1 MNKKLSHPANNPNA
15 DYLLVVLE
23 ELAATSTK
31 ILNAGAG
38 GDEPETRKAIDE
50 MRQLRADL
58 TGIGWDIKKQ
68 VDTAPKQTKI
78 MIEKYL
84 ASIHQSDNFIGAW
97 CSRFNGIMTQEQLS
111 KTPEGQHAIID
122 QVMPSTWDWNSDV
135 LTLNDDVDAE
145 LIKAVLSRGQQRI
158 AVFCLS
164 KPEATQIL
172 PKVSYLTEKKEA
184 YAFFH
189 SLGYGEP
196 LRTASFTAVHK
207 VDIDPESA
215 SELKYAEFR
224 DEFTIAWK
232 QYMVNKNTIRYFSN
246 RWLMQGL
253 ENLSSIAESP
263 TLSSIVDRFIGT
275 PLVVISPGPSL
286 DKNVHL
292 LKQLKGKA
300 LLMAPAQSALALSR
314 AGVIP
319 DIVVVADPADI
330 TYLVDGFPMDQVEAL
345 LVGVA
350 CHPLFYKK
358 YPTKI
363 ITFNVNA
370 GIDNWISDI
379 FKDTAHIGA
388 GGSVSTAIFGMG
400 LNLKCDPIILVGQDL
415 ALTNGKQYASKSADG
430 SLTIKL
436 DDDKKIFSYPIV
448 PIGYEKL
455 MSDAGQNSVS
465 HREQIELLPGYYGGM
480 VQTKRDYVMFHS
492 EFENHAETE
501 NKKDKPIKL
510 FNCTEGGAF
519 IKGFKHIPLIDAI
532 ATIGSLTQR
541 TVDAKASIKHARVA
555 LDVPSRKK
563 LLLDRLY
570 RVKSSLLKCQKL
582 TIRCAKLAL
591 QLQKSSVNIAA
602 LTKIEGDL
610 AKAVQDSAFLALA
623 NQAEI
628 QNAVQL
634 GSRAKTLKQS
644 LSASKILHT
653 LVLREAPKV
662 LLLVEVA
669 ITQLEQAH
677 AHKH

>member
-158 AVFCLS
+158 AVFCQS
-164 KPEATQIL
+164 TPEAAEIL

-232 QYMVNKNTIRYFSN
+232 QYMVNKNTIRHFSN

-330 TYLVDGFPMDQVEAL
+330 TYLVDGFPMEQVEAL

-430 SLTIKL
+430 SLTIKF

-532 ATIGSLTQR
+532 VTMDSLGQR
-541 TVDAKASIKHARVA
+541 TVDAKASIQHIRAA
-555 LDVPSRKK
+555 LDIPSRKK
-563 LLLDRLY
+563 LLRDKLY
-570 RVKSSLLKCQKL
+570 RVKSSLLQCQKL
-582 TIRCAKLAL
+582 TMRCAKVAW
-591 QLQKSSVNIAA
+591 QLQKSSANIAA
-602 LTKIEGDL
+602 LSKAEGDL

-653 LVLREAPKV
+653 LVLRESPKV
-662 LLLVEVA
+662 LLLVEAA

-677 AHKH
+677 AHKL

>member
-1 MNKKLSHPANNPNA
+1 MNKKMSPPANNPNA
-15 DYLLVVLE
+15 DYLLVVLQ

-31 ILNAGAG
+31 ILNAGAA
-38 GDEPETRKAIDE
+38 GDEPATRTAIDE

-58 TGIGWDIKKQ
+58 SGIGWDIKKQ
-68 VDTAPKQTKI
+68 VDTAPSQTKV

-84 ASIHQSDNFIGAW
+84 ASIHQSDNFISAW

-145 LIKAVLSRGQQRI
+145 LIKAALSRGQQRI

-164 KPEATQIL
+164 KPEMEQIL

-184 YAFFH
+184 YAFFNL
-189 SLGYGEP
+189 LGDGEP

-207 VDIDPESA
+207 VDIDPDSA

-232 QYMVNKNTIRYFSN
+232 HYMVNRNTVRHFSK

-253 ENLSSIAESP
+253 ENLPSIAVQP
-263 TLSSIVDRFIGT
+263 TLSSLVEKFTDA

-319 DIVVVADPADI
+319 DILVVADPYDL
-330 TYLVDGFPMDQVEAL
+330 TYMVDGFPMEQVEAL

-350 CHPLFYKK
+350 CHPSFYTK
-358 YPTKI
+358 YPDKI
-363 ITFNVNA
+363 ISYNVNA

-379 FKDTAHIGA
+379 FKDRAQFVT

-400 LNLKCDPIILVGQDL
+400 LYLKCDPIILVGQDL

-430 SLTIKL
+430 SLAVKF
-436 DDDKKIFSYPIV
+436 DNERKIFSYPIV

-455 MSDAGQNSVS
+455 MSQLGQNFAN
-465 HREQIELLPGYYGGM
+465 HQEQIELLPGYYGGM
-480 VQTKRDYVMFHS
+480 VQSKRDYALFHS
-492 EFENHAETE
+492 EFENRAETE
-501 NKKDKPIKL
+501 NKKDRPIKL
-510 FNCTEGGAF
+510 LNCTEGGAF
-519 IKGFKHIPLIDAI
+519 IKGFRHIPLIDAI
-532 ATIGSLTQR
+532 ATINSLGQR
-541 TVDAKASIKHARVA
+541 SADAKVSIEQIRAA
-555 LDVPSRKK
+555 LDVPRRKK

-570 RVKSSLLKCQKL
+570 RVKSSLLRCQKL

-591 QLQKSSVNIAA
+591 QLQNSSASIAA
-602 LTKIEGDL
+602 LSKVEGDL
-610 AKAVQDSAFLALA
+610 VKAVQDSAFLALA

-628 QNAVQL
+628 QNAIHL
-634 GSRAKTLKQS
+634 GSRAKTIKQS
-644 LSASKILHT
+644 LSASKILYT
-653 LVLREAPKV
+653 LVQREAPIV
-662 LLLVEVA
+662 LLLVDTA
-669 ITQLEQAH
+669 ITQLEQVY
-677 AHKH
+677 AHKL

>member
-1 MNKKLSHPANNPNA
+1 MTIKLTSPVNKPNA
-15 DYLLVVLE
+15 DYLLIVLE

-31 ILNAGAG
+31 ILNAGAA
-38 GDEPETRKAIDE
+38 GDEPATRKAIDE

-58 TGIGWDIKKQ
+58 SGIGWDIKKQ
-68 VDTAPKQTKI
+68 VDTAPKQTKA

-84 ASIHQSDNFIGAW
+84 VSIHQSENFISAW

-111 KTPEGQHAIID
+111 KTPEGRHAIID
-122 QVMPSTWDWNSDV
+122 QVMPGTWDWNSDV

-145 LIKAVLSRGQQRI
+145 LIKTVLSRGQQRI
-158 AVFCLS
+158 AIFCLS
-164 KPEATQIL
+164 KPEAAQIL

-189 SLGYGEP
+189 SLGHGEP

-207 VDIDPESA
+207 LDIDSNSA

-224 DEFTIAWK
+224 DEFTIAWNH
-232 QYMVNKNTIRYFSN
+232 YIVNKNTIRHFSN

-253 ENLSSIAESP
+253 ENLASIAEHP
-263 TLSSIVDRFIGT
+263 TLSSLVDRFIGA

-330 TYLVDGFPMDQVEAL
+330 TYLVDGFPMEEVEAL
-345 LVGVA
+345 LLGVA

-400 LNLKCDPIILVGQDL
+400 LYLKCDPIILVGQDL

-430 SLTIKL
+430 SLTIKF
-436 DDDKKIFSYPIV
+436 DDEKNIFSYPIV

-455 MSDAGQNSVS
+455 MGGSQNSVS
-465 HREQIELLPGYYGGM
+465 YREQIELLPGYYGGM

-492 EFENHAETE
+492 EFQNHAETE
-501 NKKDKPIKL
+501 NKKDKPTKL

-519 IKGFKHIPLIDAI
+519 IRGFKHIPLIDAI
-532 ATIGSLTQR
+532 ATIDSPGQR
-541 TVDAKASIKHARVA
+541 TVDTKASIKNIRAA
-555 LDVPSRKK
+555 LDVPRRKK

-570 RVKSSLLKCQKL
+570 HVKSSLLQCQKL
-582 TIRCAKLAL
+582 TVRCAKLAL
-591 QLQKSSVNIAA
+591 QLQKSSANIAT
-602 LTKIEGDL
+602 LSKVEGDL
-610 AKAVQDSAFLALA
+610 ARAVQGSAFLALA

-653 LVLREAPKV
+653 LVLRESPKV
-662 LLLVEVA
+662 LLLVEAA

-677 AHKH
+677 AHKL

>member
-23 ELAATSTK
+23 ELAAASTK
-31 ILNAGAG
+31 ILNAGAA

-58 TGIGWDIKKQ
+58 STIGWDIKKQ
-68 VDTAPKQTKI
+68 VDTAPQQTKV

-84 ASIHQSDNFIGAW
+84 ASIHQSDNFISAW

-122 QVMPSTWDWNSDV
+122 QVMPSTWDWNSDI
-135 LTLNDDVDAE
+135 LILNDDVDAE
-145 LIKAVLSRGQQRI
+145 LIKAALSRGQQRI

-164 KPEATQIL
+164 KPEAKQIL
-172 PKVSYLTEKKEA
+172 PNVSYLTEQKA
-184 YAFFH
+184 TYAFFN

-196 LRTASFTAVHK
+196 LRTTTFTAAHK
-207 VDIDPESA
+207 VDIDPDNA
-215 SELKYAEFR
+215 SEIKYAEFR

-232 QYMVNKNTIRYFSN
+232 HYIVNKNTIRHFSN

-253 ENLSSIAESP
+253 DNLSSIAEHP
-263 TLSSIVDRFIGT
+263 TLSSLVDRFIGT

-314 AGVIP
+314 AGIIP

-330 TYLVDGFPMDQVEAL
+330 TYLVDGFPMEQVEAL
-345 LVGVA
+345 LIGVA

-363 ITFNVNA
+363 ITFTVNA

-379 FKDTAHIGA
+379 FKDTAHSGA
-388 GGSVSTAIFGMG
+388 GSSVSTAIFTIA
-400 LNLKCDPIILVGQDL
+400 LYLKCDPIILVGQDL

-430 SLTIKL
+430 SLTIKFN
-436 DDDKKIFSYPIV
+436 DEEKIFSYPIV

-455 MSDAGQNSVS
+455 MSDGGHNSVS
-465 HREQIELLPGYYGGM
+465 YREQIELLPGYYGGM
-480 VQTKRDYVMFHS
+480 VQTKKDYVMFHT
-492 EFENHAETE
+492 EFENHAKNE
-501 NKKDKPIKL
+501 NKKDNPTKL

-519 IKGFKHIPLIDAI
+519 IEGFKHIPLIEAI
-532 ATIGSLTQR
+532 ATIDSLGQQ
-541 TVDAKASIKHARVA
+541 TVDAKASIKKIRAA

-582 TIRCAKLAL
+582 TIRCAQLAL
-591 QLQKSSVNIAA
+591 QQQKSTINIAA
-602 LTKIEGDL
+602 LSKVEGDL
-610 AKAVQDSAFLALA
+610 AKAVQGSAFLALA

-628 QNAVQL
+628 QNSVQL

-644 LSASKILHT
+644 LSASRILHT
-653 LVLREAPKV
+653 LLLREVPKV
-662 LLLVEVA
+662 LLLVEAA
-669 ITQLEQAH
+669 ITRLEQAH
-677 AHKH
+677 AHKL

>member
-1 MNKKLSHPANNPNA
+1 
-15 DYLLVVLE
+15 
-23 ELAATSTK
+23 
-31 ILNAGAG
+31 
-38 GDEPETRKAIDE
+38 
-50 MRQLRADL
+50 
-58 TGIGWDIKKQ
+58 
-68 VDTAPKQTKI
+68 
-78 MIEKYL
+78 
-84 ASIHQSDNFIGAW
+84 
-97 CSRFNGIMTQEQLS
+97 MTQEQLS
-111 KTPEGQHAIID
+111 KTPEGQHVIID
-122 QVMPSTWDWNSDV
+122 QVMPSTWDWISDV
-135 LTLNDDVDAE
+135 LILNDDVDAE

-158 AVFCLS
+158 VVFCLA
-164 KPEATQIL
+164 KPEADQIL

-184 YAFFH
+184 YAFFN
-189 SLGYGEP
+189 SLAYGEP
-196 LRTASFTAVHK
+196 RRTASFTVAHK

-215 SELKYAEFR
+215 SELKYIELR
-224 DEFTIAWK
+224 DEFMIAWK
-232 QYMVNKNTIRYFSN
+232 RYMVNLNTIRYFSN

-253 ENLSSIAESP
+253 ENMASIAEHP
-263 TLSSIVDRFIGT
+263 TLSSLVDRFIGT

-330 TYLVDGFPMDQVEAL
+330 TYLVDGFPMEQVEAL

-379 FKDTAHIGA
+379 FKDTARIGA

-400 LNLKCDPIILVGQDL
+400 LYLKCDPIILVGQDL

-430 SLTIKL
+430 SLTIKF
-436 DDDKKIFSYPIV
+436 DEEKNIFSYPIV

-455 MSDAGQNSVS
+455 MGGSQNSVS
-465 HREQIELLPGYYGGM
+465 YREQIELLPGYYGGM

-501 NKKDKPIKL
+501 NKKDKPTKL

-532 ATIGSLTQR
+532 ATIDSLDQR
-541 TVDAKASIKHARVA
+541 TVDAKASIQHIRAA
-555 LDVPSRKK
+555 LDIPSRKK
-563 LLLDRLY
+563 LLRDKLY

-602 LTKIEGDL
+602 LTKVEGDL

-662 LLLVEVA
+662 LLLVEAA
-669 ITQLEQAH
+669 ITHLEQSH
-677 AHKH
+677 AHKR